1 MTRDVTFSIC
11 WIKKKQC
18 EYSRDIV
25 FNYDGSI
32 EESKINK
39 PPVMAVFVLY
49 GNGDFD
55 VRYGE
60 NILPELQEKS
70 C

>member
-1 MTRDVTFSIC
+1 MILDVTFFIF

-25 FNYDGSI
+25 LYYDVII
-32 EESKINK
+32 EESKIIQ
-39 PPVMAVFVLY
+39 PSVMAVFLLC

-55 VRYGE
+55 VRYGK